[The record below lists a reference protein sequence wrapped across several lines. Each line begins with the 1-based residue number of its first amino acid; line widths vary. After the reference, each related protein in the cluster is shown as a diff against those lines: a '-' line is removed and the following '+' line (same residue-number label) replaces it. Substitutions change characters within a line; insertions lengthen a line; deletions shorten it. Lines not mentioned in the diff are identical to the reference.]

1 MRAKEFTN
9 FQLEEYK
16 NISNA
21 HFEANKQIV
30 IFFRYFLII
39 AAAPAAI
46 FIWFGDSGNLLKNLL
61 SSNDNIQLN
70 IFVGCFLI
78 LISIIGFLSCCY
90 LMSINFDSILYA
102 RTVNGIRKFFL

>member
-1 MRAKEFTN
+1 LKYISKYNLNYKIELEEMRAKEFTN

-70 IFVGCFLI
+70 IFVGLFPYINLNYWILI
-78 LISIIGFLSCCY
+78 LL
-90 LMSINFDSILYA
+90 LFDEY
-102 RTVNGIRKFFL
+102 KF